1 MANRLTTVSEYTLY
15 NLIRE
20 RFDSLGTS
28 LSEEEEVKNLIDLAR
43 ELELFSLAE
52 QMENDA
58 FIGKHNIPQPPLPT
72 GCVTRQEWLKTVAGG
87 KA

>member
-43 ELELFSLAE
+43 ELEYFGLAE

-58 FIGKHNIPQPPLPT
+58 FIGKHNLPQPPLPA
-72 GCVTRQEWLKTVAGG
+72 GCVTRQEWLKKIA